1 MVTEAKKRANQKYD
15 ANNTQQV
22 KLKLNVKTD
31 ADILN
36 KLKQVET
43 VQGYIK
49 RLIREDLAKG

>member
-15 ANNTQQV
+15 ANHTQQV
-22 KLKLNVKTD
+22 KLKLNTKTD
-31 ADILN
+31 ADLLN